1 MKLKIKIIFLIVLI
15 AASSVSSVLVYKSIK
30 EPKKTV
36 TEALVKEKI
45 ENCAN
50 LTTIKYEYQDIVTI
64 KKSAAFGLIK
74 GYSAVRYSAVA
85 RIGVPDISKVEASI
99 FADTI
104 TIKVPKSILLDN
116 TIQSMEQFDEMSS
129 CFVSVNIGEML
140 PMINESKDTV
150 SKSIKIENL
159 KKEADERNKILF
171 SSMFNNLGYSVK
183 VETFLKKKILYHW

>member
-30 EPKKTV
+30 QPKKTV

-45 ENCAN
+45 ENCAE
-50 LTTIKYEYQDIVTI
+50 LTTIKYEYQDRVTI

-183 VETFLKKKILYHW
+183 VETF